1 MVVGTMLVV
10 GGLAIPMIMVP
21 VILVNLVDQ
30 PEVLQMHVGRCW
42 KPRDNQQQRHQCPH
56 PLHPRNLGG
65 NNARIKAKDGK
76 VHRAPRS

>member
-10 GGLAIPMIMVP
+10 GGLTIPMIMVL

-42 KPRDNQQQRHQCPH
+42 EP
-56 PLHPRNLGG
+56 
-65 NNARIKAKDGK
+65 
-76 VHRAPRS
+76 